1 MVDFQSIFCHVLVSG
16 AAEWP
21 FESDGCAAGL
31 QNFFQAYRAVLHNL
45 LFDSFEENKY
55 YSICR
60 CWRCTRARWQQV
72 AGAAPCHSLTA
83 LAAAPGASSIPRCV
97 FAVCVC
103 VCCLCVCVRLLFVC
117 VCVSECANAFVSVLR
132 VFLMLL
138 SQITIPINAFMHLL
152 CIAS

>member
-1 MVDFQSIFCHVLVSG
+1 MTTGRRSSPVPQLNCIGGS
-16 AAEWP
+16 AR
-21 FESDGCAAGL
+21 GL
-31 QNFFQAYRAVLHNL
+31 FNP
-45 LFDSFEENKY
+45 
-55 YSICR
+55 
-60 CWRCTRARWQQV
+60 QV
-72 AGAAPCHSLTA
+72 CV
-83 LAAAPGASSIPRCV
+83 CV